1 MSPQNSRHLPAVT
14 IFSTACRWLLSRTRL
29 LAVLPAVLLLAACA
43 APITTKVTS
52 FNQWPADAA
61 GSTFSY
67 ITPADLAND
76 LEQATYAGYVQKE
89 LEKLGLQRAP
99 AGQVGRIQVDLQTGN
114 GTKEKKY
121 REAVYQDN
129 YVYLPAYRDAAGNVY
144 PGFWSPDPFG
154 SRYVGDREVTRTVQ
168 VSNIKLRLLDSK
180 DSLPGKPRAVFESR
194 VVYEGGNEDLP
205 DLVPYLV
212 RAAFDGFPGQSGRV
226 RTIQFDAKTGQMV
239 SR

>member
-1 MSPQNSRHLPAVT
+1 MTFQILPRA
-14 IFSTACRWLLSRTRL
+14 RL
-29 LAVLPAVLLLAACA
+29 LAMLPAILLLAACA
-43 APITTKVTS
+43 SPITTKVTS
-52 FNQWPADAA
+52 FNQWPVDVA

-67 ITPADLAND
+67 ITPAELAND
-76 LEQATYAGYVQKE
+76 LEQATYAGYVQTE
-89 LEKLGLQRAP
+89 LEKQGLKRAP

-129 YVYLPAYRDAAGNVY
+129 YIYQAPYRDAVGNVY

-168 VSNIKLRLLDSK
+168 VSNIRLRLLDSK
-180 DSLPGKPRAVFESR
+180 GSLPGKPKAVFESR
-194 VVYEGGNEDLP
+194 VAYEGSNEDLP

-226 RTIQFDAKTGQMV
+226 RTIRFDPKSGQMI